1 MMMLRQLIFFWSVAF
16 LMMGAAWYIDLVYET
31 IKEYAESRRQKRT
44 NAEQKRQQEQ
54 RDRYY
59 DIMAIMNDPD
69 YYGD

>member
-31 IKEYAESRRQKRT
+31 IKGYAESRRQKRT
-44 NAEQKRQQEQ
+44 NAEQKKQQEQ
-54 RDRYY
+54 RNRHY
-59 DIMAIMNDPD
+59 DYMAIMNDPD

>member
-31 IKEYAESRRQKRT
+31 IKEYTESRRQKRT

-54 RDRYY
+54 QDRYY
-59 DIMAIMNDPD
+59 DIIAIMNDPD